1 MDTVKIGNFL
11 AQLRREKKYTQEQL
25 GLRLGV
31 TNKTI
36 SRWENGNYMPSVE
49 MLQLLRQHRT
59 KTIYNFC
66 THLACI
72 YSVILHEFSLT
83 YDSMSA
89 ENSCNLP
96 KNLTAQYAHNLYAV
110 LP

>member
-1 MDTVKIGNFL
+1 MG
-11 AQLRREKKYTQEQL
+11 RRFPMK
-25 GLRLGV
+25 
-31 TNKTI
+31 N
-36 SRWENGNYMPSVE
+36 NGKSLPIV
-49 MLQLLRQHRT
+49 LLLRQHRT
-59 KTIYNFC
+59 KTIYKFC

-89 ENSCNLP
+89 ENSYNLP